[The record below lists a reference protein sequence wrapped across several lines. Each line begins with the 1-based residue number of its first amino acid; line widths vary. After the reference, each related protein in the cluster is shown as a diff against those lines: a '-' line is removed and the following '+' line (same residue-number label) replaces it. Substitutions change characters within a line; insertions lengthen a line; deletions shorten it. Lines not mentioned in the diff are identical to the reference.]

1 MAMVAPDLLAWIT
14 DVSKVTRPSR
24 VVWCDGSKTEA
35 KQIAAEM
42 VKRQEL
48 IKLNKRVYKNCYL
61 FRNRQDDVARL
72 EDRTLICTKNK
83 DDVGPTNNWM
93 SIDQAKSMLNE
104 LFDGIMNGRTM
115 YILPYIM
122 GPLGSKYSEFGLEVT
137 DSPLVVLTTGIL
149 TRMGKTAL
157 KTHKNGDKFVRGLHS
172 IGNLDKQ
179 NRYIVHFPEE
189 DLLMSV
195 NTNYGGNASL
205 SKKPHALRLASVQA
219 RRNGWLAEHMFIS
232 EIEDPNGKR
241 VYIAGALSSGSGKTN
256 LAMIKPPKIF
266 KEWKVRTVG
275 DDIAWLHNHEE
286 GRMIGINPENGF
298 FGVAYN
304 TGIESNP
311 NILNCI
317 RSNTLFTNVGLTKEK
332 TPWWEGLTSTVPKD
346 VVDWTGKARL
356 KTTCATVANRNSRYS
371 TPLSQYKMK
380 SVEYDNPDGVPI
392 SIITFGGRRADLVP
406 LVYEAYGWEH
416 GILMGAM
423 MRVETTAAIDTKMG
437 SVRADP
443 MAMVAFCGYNMAD
456 YFKHWVDFYKGLK
469 QKPRIFFV
477 NWFRKDE
484 KGNYMWPGFSENFR
498 IIKWMIDRLTNKVDA
513 IATPIGY
520 VPKLESLDLRG
531 LKIKNKTIERLL
543 YVNKSGWLEE
553 LKATN
558 EFFAKFGDRIPKELW
573 EEYHK
578 LEKRLK
584 D

>member
-392 SIITFGGRRADLVP
+392 SIIIFGGRRADLVP